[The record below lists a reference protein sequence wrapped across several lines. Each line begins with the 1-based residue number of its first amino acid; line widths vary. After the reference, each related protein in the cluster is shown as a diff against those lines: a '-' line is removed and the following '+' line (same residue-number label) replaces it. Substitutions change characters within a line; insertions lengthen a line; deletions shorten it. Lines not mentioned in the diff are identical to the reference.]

1 MTLILMRIQINFKSG
16 VPVYLQIVEQV
27 KHAAASGAL
36 RAGDA
41 LPGIRPLAE
50 NVRVNRNT
58 VAKAYAE
65 LESQGIIE
73 SLPGK
78 GCFLTENHSPYK
90 KKIRE
95 QLLTELIDAAI
106 VQAHHFQ
113 IEDAEFLRLTEQ
125 RFHAFEKL
133 NATADSSHQPR
144 KE

>member
-1 MTLILMRIQINFKSG
+1 MQIQINFKSG

-27 KHAAASGAL
+27 KYAAASGAM

-50 NVRVNRNT
+50 RVRVNRNT

-65 LESQGIIE
+65 LESQGIVE
-73 SLPGK
+73 SRPGK

-90 KKIRE
+90 KQIR
-95 QLLTELIDAAI
+95 QKLLTESIDAAI

-113 IEDAEFLRLTEQ
+113 IEEEEFLQLTKK
-125 RFHAFEKL
+125 RFQEFEKRH
-133 NATADSSHQPR
+133 AKAGSEHQAN
-144 KE
+144 KEKP

>member
-1 MTLILMRIQINFKSG
+1 MQIQINFKSG

-27 KHAAASGAL
+27 KYAAASGAM

-50 NVRVNRNT
+50 RVRVNRNT

-65 LESQGIIE
+65 LESQGIVE
-73 SLPGK
+73 SRPGK

-90 KKIRE
+90 KQIR
-95 QLLTELIDAAI
+95 QKLLTESIDAAI

-113 IEDAEFLRLTEQ
+113 IEDEEFLQLTKK
-125 RFHAFEKL
+125 RFQEFEKRH
-133 NATADSSHQPR
+133 AKAGSEHQAN
-144 KE
+144 KEKP